1 MTESVNSAA
10 SFFTEIANLKAAGKT
25 DAQIKDLIGLSF
37 PGTLVQN
44 LKVDAANLKGGDG
57 SVLANAFKEQT
68 AAFINSATDDSEKR
82 MRSVVA
88 DAYASYLRSQL
99 GKSQTATEMV
109 NTKMVV
115 DLKDANS
122 ILGFMDRMLAKAE
135 STYLTQTR
143 VDPDAKPVWFQ
154 AYGVPINLAKQEYNR
169 IRGATEATAAL
180 AR

>member
-1 MTESVNSAA
+1 M
-10 SFFTEIANLKAAGKT
+10 
-25 DAQIKDLIGLSF
+25 
-37 PGTLVQN
+37 
-44 LKVDAANLKGGDG
+44 
-57 SVLANAFKEQT
+57 ANAFKEQT
-68 AAFINSATDDSEKR
+68 AAFINSATDESEKR

-135 STYLTQTR
+135 GTYLTQTR
-143 VDPDAKPVWFQ
+143 IDPDAKPVWFQ